1 MTMDNS
7 KSGNVPLDSL
17 VAKAM
22 VNVIRF
28 KEIRPNWL
36 PAALDG
42 NPAWQI
48 PIYKYTDGIH
58 PNLSTAIPPVVVS
71 EEFRLAVGVVQPGQG
86 APLHNHTQEELMYA
100 AKWYIRDLFR

>member
-58 PNLSTAIPPVVVS
+58 PNLSTAIPLLS
-71 EEFRLAVGVVQPGQG
+71 SAR
-86 APLHNHTQEELMYA
+86 NS
-100 AKWYIRDLFR
+100 DLLLG

>member
-58 PNLSTAIPPVVVS
+58 PNLSTAIPCCRQRGIPTCCWGSAAWSRCAVAQSYSGGTDVCGEVVH
-71 EEFRLAVGVVQPGQG
+71 P
-86 APLHNHTQEELMYA
+86 
-100 AKWYIRDLFR
+100 